1 MALIL
6 AIALGMF
13 WAIKLYVE
21 KSEVRQSKEEYQKV
35 RDREEIDEK
44 TWRSNV
50 TNIELEMD
58 IEDKLYHKDAEL
70 IGEYERTKEMFPE
83 SAYGSALRVL
93 MANRGKIPYKD
104 SEIGIAITASGNT
117 QLEKE
122 KSFAGQ
128 IQFVRWVSKR
138 IKSDEVY
145 YDSFGHIVPLDE
157 ARCECGY
164 AKWRPM
170 ISEFQIK
177 HSNR

>member
-13 WAIKLYVE
+13 WVIKLSME
-21 KSEVRQSKEEYQKV
+21 KSEVRQSREEYQIV
-35 RDREEIDEK
+35 REQEEVDEN
-44 TWRSNV
+44 TWRTNV
-50 TNIELEMD
+50 TSRELEMN
-58 IEDKLYHKDAEL
+58 IEDRLYHKDAEL
-70 IGEYERTKEMFPE
+70 LSEYEKTKEMFPE

-104 SEIGIAITASGNT
+104 SELGIEIVASGHT

-122 KSFAGQ
+122 KSFSGQ
-128 IQFVRWVSKR
+128 IRFVQWVSKR

-164 AKWRPM
+164 AKWCPM

>member
-6 AIALGMF
+6 AIALGLF
-13 WAIKLYVE
+13 WVIRLSME
-21 KSEVRQSKEEYQKV
+21 KSEVKQRRDEYQSV
-35 RDREEIDEK
+35 RDKENIDEN
-44 TWRSNV
+44 TWRSRV
-50 TNIELEMD
+50 TNRELEMN
-58 IEDKLYHKDAEL
+58 IEDRLYHKDAEL
-70 IGEYERTKEMFPE
+70 ISEYEKTKEMFPE

-104 SEIGIAITASGNT
+104 SELGIEIITSGHT

-122 KSFAGQ
+122 NSFAGQ
-128 IQFVRWVSKR
+128 VRFVQWVSKR

-145 YDSFGHIVPLDE
+145 YDSFGHIVPLSE

-164 AKWRPM
+164 AKWRP
-170 ISEFQIK
+170 IVSEFQIK

>member
-6 AIALGMF
+6 AIALGLF
-13 WAIKLYVE
+13 WVIRLSME
-21 KSEVRQSKEEYQKV
+21 KSEVQQSRDEYQSV
-35 RDREEIDEK
+35 RDKENIDEN
-44 TWRSNV
+44 TWRSRV
-50 TNIELEMD
+50 TNRELEMS
-58 IEDKLYHKDAEL
+58 IEDRLYHKDAEL
-70 IGEYERTKEMFPE
+70 ISEYEKTKEMFPE

-104 SEIGIAITASGNT
+104 SELGIEIIASGHT

-122 KSFAGQ
+122 NSFAGQ
-128 IQFVRWVSKR
+128 VRFVQWVSKR

-145 YDSFGHIVPLDE
+145 YDSFGHIVPLSE

-164 AKWRPM
+164 AKWRP
-170 ISEFQIK
+170 IVSEFQIK